1 LLFFRCHQVDA
12 KEIKCHLQWWG
23 KYEAMFS
30 IVGFLLSQILGI
42 IGSQIEIPFFSMHI
56 YKHKEMFTSK
66 KKI

>member
-1 LLFFRCHQVDA
+1 
-12 KEIKCHLQWWG
+12 
-23 KYEAMFS
+23 MFS